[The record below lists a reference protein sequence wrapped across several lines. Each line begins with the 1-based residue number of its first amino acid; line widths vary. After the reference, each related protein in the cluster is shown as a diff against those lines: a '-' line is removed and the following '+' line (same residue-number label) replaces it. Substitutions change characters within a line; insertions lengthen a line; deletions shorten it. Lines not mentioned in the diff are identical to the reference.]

1 MTVFGVVIIPGTV
14 QIGRHHTDKITPVLV
29 TVSIA
34 KFNARNFGKGIG
46 FVGGFQR
53 PGQQGILRDGLRRV
67 FGVNTGRSQ
76 KKQFGHPAPV
86 RGLDEV
92 GLHHQVIVEKFGP
105 VGIVGMD
112 ASHFGRRNQNISRA
126 VLLKVG
132 LHRRLVAGIQFAA
145 ARAKQA
151 GIPAGLQKS
160 TKGRADHPTGP
171 GDQNRSILVAS
182 KAVHEPRW
190 ALRKSDW
197 TISVTN

>member
-1 MTVFGVVIIPGTV
+1 MAVFGIVIIPRAIEVGGHETDVIAAVLMTV
-14 QIGRHHTDKITPVLV
+14 G
-29 TVSIA
+29 IA
-34 KFNARNFGKGIG
+34 EFDARDFGKGIG

-76 KKQFGHPAPV
+76 KKQFGHTAPV

-105 VGIVGMD
+105 VGIVGVD
-112 ASHFGRRNQNISRA
+112 ASHFGSRNQNISRA
-126 VLLKVG
+126 LLLKVG

-151 GIPAGLQKS
+151 GITADLQKAS
-160 TKGRADHPTGP
+160 KGRADHPPGP